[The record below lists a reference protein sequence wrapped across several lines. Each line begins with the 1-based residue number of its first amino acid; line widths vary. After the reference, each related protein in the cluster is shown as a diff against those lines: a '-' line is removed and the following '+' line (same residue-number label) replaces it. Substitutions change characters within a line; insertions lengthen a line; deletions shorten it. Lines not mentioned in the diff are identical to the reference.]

1 MREYRCYFVNRR
13 GGIGDVVEF
22 VCRGDSDALQAA
34 RDHFER
40 QSDYPG
46 YEIWEKA
53 RLVHRQ
59 AAENQAA
66 QG

>member
-1 MREYRCYFVNRR
+1 MREYRCYFLNRR

-22 VCRGDSDALQAA
+22 VSAGDSTALDTAQL
-34 RDHFER
+34 HFDR
-40 QSDYPG
+40 QNEYPS

-59 AAENQAA
+59 AAAKTA
-66 QG
+66 LRG